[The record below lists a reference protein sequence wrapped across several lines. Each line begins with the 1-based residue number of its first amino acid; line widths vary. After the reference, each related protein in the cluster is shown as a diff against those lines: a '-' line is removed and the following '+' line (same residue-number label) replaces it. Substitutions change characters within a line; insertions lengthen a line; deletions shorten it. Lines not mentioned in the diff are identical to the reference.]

1 MIKRTG
7 EHVLTWIGVGIGA
20 LIVLFVALMV
30 PLMQSDDFM
39 IGMQE
44 SDANLTYEELTEVAS
59 GMQVMGTFILVGN
72 VIAVILAIIGG
83 IFISKK
89 AKTAAILL
97 LIAGVVSLLC
107 NWPSA
112 ILWIIA
118 SIMLFSRKP
127 KSTSLT
133 QDGYYNYDKANEFA
147 QDRADQRT
155 REEDPYKY

>member
-30 PLMQSDDFM
+30 PLMQSEDFM
-39 IGMQE
+39 VGMQQG
-44 SDANLTYEELTEVAS
+44 DASLTYEEISQAAA
-59 GMQVMGTFILVGN
+59 GMQVMGTFVLVGN
-72 VIAVILAIIGG
+72 VIAVILAIVGG

-97 LIAGVVSLLC
+97 LIAGIVSLLC
-107 NWPSA
+107 NWISA

-127 KSTSLT
+127 KSPSLT

-147 QDRADQRT
+147 QERT
-155 REEDPYKY
+155 KEDPYKY

>member
-30 PLMQSDDFM
+30 PLMQSDDFVA
-39 IGMQE
+39 GMQQ
-44 SDANLTYEELTEVAS
+44 SDASLTYEEISQVAS
-59 GMQVMGTFILVGN
+59 GMQVLGTFILVAN
-72 VIAVILAIIGG
+72 VIAVILAIVGG

-89 AKTAAILL
+89 AKAAAILL
-97 LIAGVVSLLC
+97 LIAGIVALLC
-107 NWPSA
+107 NWISA

-127 KSTSLT
+127 KASSLT

-147 QDRADQRT
+147 QERSHERT